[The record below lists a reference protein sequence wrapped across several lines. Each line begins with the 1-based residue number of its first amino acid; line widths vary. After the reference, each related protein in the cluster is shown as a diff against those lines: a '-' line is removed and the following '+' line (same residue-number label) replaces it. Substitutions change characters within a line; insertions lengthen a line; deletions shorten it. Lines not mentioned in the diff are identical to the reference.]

1 MAKHKPSRPV
11 FKGDLTAGSTFFFG
25 RYPQKTDLAEP
36 IEWRVL
42 SAEEGMITAISV
54 YGLDIQPYHVHYE
67 PVSWDTCSLR
77 SWLNSTFLN
86 TAFTSKEQKKLVEK
100 VPWRLENSLLS
111 KQNHIFGL
119 SDKVSILSFQEAKSY
134 YKSRSKHESCKA
146 RLAYVTPFA
155 LKRGEDVPS
164 EGHFSWRHLRDGGC
178 CWWWLKTPG
187 NSTQTRIV
195 TPIGDFSFTDGN
207 DVNDDTVA
215 VRPVIVLSI
224 KDLIQRGYIQGNG
237 H

>member
-1 MAKHKPSRPV
+1 MAKRKPFRSV
-11 FKGDLTAGSTFFFG
+11 FEGSIVAGSTFFFG
-25 RYPQKTDLAEP
+25 QYPQKTVLAEP

-42 SAEEGMITAISV
+42 SAEEGMVTAISV
-54 YGLDIQPYHVHYE
+54 YGLDIQPYHARYE
-67 PVSWDTCSLR
+67 PVSWDKCSLR

-86 TAFTSKEQKKLVEK
+86 TAFTSKEQKVLVEK

-119 SDKVSILSFQEAKSY
+119 SDMVSVLSFQEAKSF
-134 YKSRSKHESCKA
+134 YKSRSNYESCKA

-164 EGHFSWRHLRDGGC
+164 EGNFAWRYMRNGGC

-195 TPIGDFSFTDGN
+195 TPIGDFSFTNGN
-207 DVNDDTVA
+207 DVDDDFIA

-224 KDLIQRGYIQGNG
+224 NEAGRNI
-237 H
+237 